1 LTHQVRVLAACE
13 TMGNATMI
21 CSDKTGTL
29 TQNQMTVVAV
39 VLGGRL
45 YREKMPTAN
54 EIPPTLLQALVQGE
68 ALNSKV
74 FIVPPKPDEPANA
87 PQV

>member
-1 LTHQVRVLAACE
+1 MLAACE

-29 TQNQMTVVAV
+29 TQNQMTVVATV
-39 VLGGRL
+39 MGGRL
-45 YREKMPTAN
+45 YRDKLPRGDDL
-54 EIPPTLLQALVQGE
+54 PQALLTPLIEGE

-74 FIVPPKPDEPANA
+74 FIMPPKPEDPPNA
-87 PQV
+87 PTVCFSL